1 MNAPQNGNS
10 PPGAD
15 WLDALLKDDAATYVP
30 DDGFTQ
36 RVLESMP
43 AKKPLRLRLRRW
55 VPAAAT
61 GLGAVIALCV
71 LPGTDVFLD
80 GVADLLVADF
90 TSAHVAALAGTLVV
104 FIGVAI
110 ALATDR

>member
-1 MNAPQNGNS
+1 MNAPQNGNT

-36 RVLESMP
+36 RVLAAMP
-43 AKKPLRLRLRRW
+43 EQKPLRMRIRRW
-55 VPAAAT
+55 VPAGAT
-61 GLGAVIALCV
+61 ALGAVIALCV

-90 TSAHVAALAGTLVV
+90 TSAHVAALVGTLAV
-104 FIGVAI
+104 FVGVAI